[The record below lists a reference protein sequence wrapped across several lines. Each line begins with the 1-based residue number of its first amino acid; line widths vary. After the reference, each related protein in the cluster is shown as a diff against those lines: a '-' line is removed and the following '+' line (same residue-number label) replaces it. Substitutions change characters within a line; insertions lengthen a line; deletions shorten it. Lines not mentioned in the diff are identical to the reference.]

1 MSTYLLTF
9 RQRIQVKR
17 PESWKVII
25 FRPHKYYR
33 YHPANPSVAGIKLLN
48 LTTSNTQQMSMSKV
62 RHNKQCWGTLYW
74 HFVSTQMCRLKKV
87 GPKTEKRTSTD
98 FIITLKPLK
107 SLLSKHISTKQLQYF
122 RPTKQFIL
130 PA

>member
-25 FRPHKYYR
+25 FRPHKYYK

-62 RHNKQCWGTLYW
+62 RHNKQGAEVHYTDTL
-74 HFVSTQMCRLKKV
+74 FQLKCV
-87 GPKTEKRTSTD
+87 G
-98 FIITLKPLK
+98 
-107 SLLSKHISTKQLQYF
+107 
-122 RPTKQFIL
+122 
-130 PA
+130 